1 MLRWRGRAAT
11 KPHDASTHRHCFLL
25 SPVLVLLLV
34 LVLVL
39 ERWEHWSL
47 VALGFSPT
55 FSSLELDM
63 FKMAIPPRA
72 PPVVQNTSFVGS
84 FGFALHF
91 LLRCDLKK
99 LTVGWHTAGPF
110 DDDSL
115 PPTTYFFV
123 PTAPLT
129 TSLKA
134 ADRHPAALWHSEGVN
149 CDWSSQIQARF

>member
-1 MLRWRGRAAT
+1 MLPPNHTTPQPTAIVSSSRRCLCFCWCWCWCWRDGSIGLWSRSA
-11 KPHDASTHRHCFLL
+11 FLPL
-25 SPVLVLLLV
+25 FL
-34 LVLVL
+34 
-39 ERWEHWSL
+39 
-47 VALGFSPT
+47 
-55 FSSLELDM
+55 LELDM

-72 PPVVQNTSFVGS
+72 PPVVQNTSSVGS

-129 TSLKA
+129 TSLNA

-149 CDWSSQIQARF
+149 CDWSSQIQASF